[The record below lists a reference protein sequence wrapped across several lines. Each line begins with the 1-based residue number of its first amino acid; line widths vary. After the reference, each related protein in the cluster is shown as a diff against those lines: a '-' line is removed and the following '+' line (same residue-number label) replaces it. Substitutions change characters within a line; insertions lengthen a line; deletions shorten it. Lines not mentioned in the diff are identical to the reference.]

1 MKILVTGA
9 TGYIGSRLAPRL
21 LEAGHE
27 VRCLSRDPAN
37 LARQPWI
44 ARVEVATGDALDP
57 VSLERSA
64 AGCEAAFYLIH
75 AMGGGPGFDE
85 RDRAAAL
92 NFADAAG
99 KAGLRRVVYLGGLG
113 PETGRLSPH
122 LRSRHEVGR
131 LLATGTTP
139 VTEVRAAVIVGAG
152 SLSFEMLRGL
162 TEVLPVMTTP
172 RWVRTSCQPI
182 AIQDVLHYLVS
193 AIADGEPIS
202 RILEIGGPEVLTYEQ
217 MIRTYAR
224 EVGLHRLI
232 IPVPVLSPALSS
244 LWVGLVTPL
253 PTSVARPLVES
264 LRHEVVTHDATAHH
278 LFPHELMPFREA
290 LRLALSNPPTVA
302 SASATDPLSPLS
314 QLSPGDPAWSG
325 GTTYL
330 DRQIVPTDAAP
341 EHLFWAFS
349 RIGGD
354 VGYYELNWAWRL
366 RALLDRLVGGVGLR
380 RGRRHPEEL
389 KEGDELD
396 FWRVERVVSGGLVRL
411 KAEMRLPGS
420 AWLQW
425 EAVPV
430 DGGSDLIQTAIFRPR
445 GLLGR
450 LYWFAMLPFH
460 AVVFGRTARRIA
472 AIAEE
477 RGYSCPC

>member
-1 MKILVTGA
+1 MKILVAGA
-9 TGYIGSRLAPRL
+9 TGYIGSRLVPRL

-27 VRCLSRDPAN
+27 VRCLARDPAK
-37 LARQPWI
+37 LGGRPWI
-44 ARVEVATGDALDP
+44 DRVEVAVGDALDP
-57 VSLERSA
+57 SSLQTST
-64 AGCEAAFYLIH
+64 AGCRAAFYLIH
-75 AMGGGPGFDE
+75 AMRAGPGFAE

-99 KAGLRRVVYLGGLG
+99 KAGLRRIVYLGGLG
-113 PETGRLSPH
+113 PDTGRLSPH

-139 VTEVRAAVIVGAG
+139 VTEVRAAVIIGAG
-152 SLSFEMLRGL
+152 SLSFEMLRYL

-182 AIQDVLHYLVS
+182 AVEDILHYLLSTV
-193 AIADGEPIS
+193 ADLGPIS
-202 RILEIGGPEVLTYEQ
+202 RVLEVGGPETITYEQ
-217 MIRTYAR
+217 LIRIYAR

-232 IPVPVLSPALSS
+232 IPVPLLSPGLSS

-253 PTSVARPLVES
+253 PPSVARPLVES
-264 LRHEVVTHDATAHH
+264 LRHQVVVHDTTARD
-278 LFPHELMPFREA
+278 LFPHDLMPVREA
-290 LRLALSNPPTVA
+290 LRLAMSDSPTDA
-302 SASATDPLSPLS
+302 SAGESDPLPSPAHPI
-314 QLSPGDPAWSG
+314 PGDPAWSG

-341 EHLFWAFS
+341 EHLYWAFS

-354 VGYYELNWAWRL
+354 VGYYDLNWAWRL
-366 RALLDRLVGGVGLR
+366 RALLDRLVGGVGFR
-380 RGRRHPEEL
+380 RGRPHPEEL
-389 KEGDELD
+389 KEGDALD
-396 FWRVERVVSGGLVRL
+396 FWRVERVASGSLVRL
-411 KAEMRLPGS
+411 RAEMRLPGS

-425 EAVPV
+425 EAVPI
-430 DGGSDLIQTAIFRPR
+430 DGGSDLVQTAIFRPR

-450 LYWFAMLPFH
+450 LYWLAMLPFH
-460 AVVFGRTARRIA
+460 AVVFPRTARRIA